1 MARLTLAN
9 PWATSAALRG
19 VGAWEYLVRRE
30 GRKARCAA
38 ALAMGLAG
46 SIAPFVI
53 AEEPESAIKA
63 AYLTKF
69 APFVVWPATAY
80 ANAKAPLVICVQG
93 ADPFGGELDRL
104 SAGKRM
110 GPHPIIVRRIE
121 TLAPDS
127 GCHIAY
133 VAGSPAQPAAAAL
146 KAVAQAPVLTVTD
159 EEIPGGGKGIVR
171 LFLSNG
177 RVRFAIDPHM
187 ASRAGLTISS
197 KLRALAMEPGR

>member
-1 MARLTLAN
+1 MR
-9 PWATSAALRG
+9 
-19 VGAWEYLVRRE
+19 VE
-30 GRKARCAA
+30 GRKARCAT
-38 ALAMGLAG
+38 ALAMSLAG
-46 SIAPFVI
+46 WIAPSVI
-53 AEEPESAIKA
+53 AEAPESAVKA

-80 ANAKAPLVICVQG
+80 SNANAPLVICVQG
-93 ADPFGGELDRL
+93 ADPFGGELERL
-104 SAGKRM
+104 SAGKRL
-110 GPHPIIVRRIE
+110 GSHPIIVRRVE
-121 TLAPDS
+121 TLEPDS

-133 VAGSPAQPAAAAL
+133 VAGSPAQPASAAL

-159 EEIPGGGKGIVR
+159 EESPGGGKGIVR

-177 RVRFAIDPHM
+177 RVRFAIDPDM

>member
-1 MARLTLAN
+1 M
-9 PWATSAALRG
+9 S
-19 VGAWEYLVRRE
+19 
-30 GRKARCAA
+30 
-38 ALAMGLAG
+38 LAG
-46 SIAPFVI
+46 SIASAM
-53 AEEPESAIKA
+53 AEAPESAIKA

-80 ANAKAPLVICVQG
+80 PSAKAPLVICVQC

-104 SAGKRM
+104 SAGKSM

-159 EEIPGGGKGIVR
+159 EESPGGGKGIVR

-177 RVRFAIDPHM
+177 RVRFAIDPGM